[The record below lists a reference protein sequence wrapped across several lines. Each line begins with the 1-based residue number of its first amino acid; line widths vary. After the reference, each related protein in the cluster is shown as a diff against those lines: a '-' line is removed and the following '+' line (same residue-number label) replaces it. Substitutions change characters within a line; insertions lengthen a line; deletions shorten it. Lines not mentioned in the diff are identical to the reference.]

1 MRDHALTVIGGTV
14 TAAARVDGRKDLWE
28 LTVEPAG
35 SGPVSILTP
44 LDRACTEAGALCTA
58 DGQALSTGLAYSVPG
73 PVAQGRNAATPLTA
87 ALSNLPAEHDGSHPF
102 TFTLTFSENVTGLS
116 YRTLRDDAFDVTG
129 GGVTKAKRATKGG
142 NQTWAMTVQ
151 PSGNGAVT
159 VILPATTN
167 CTASGAICT
176 NDDRPL
182 SNALAATIHGP
193 VGISVADATVT
204 EGVGAQLDFVVS
216 LSRSATSTVTVDYF
230 TRNGTAIAGRDYT
243 ATSGTLTFAAG
254 ETTRTVA
261 VPVLDDAHDEG
272 SETMKLKLTNA
283 SGARITDRKAIG
295 TIVNSDPLQR
305 AWLSRFGRTVAEQ
318 VLEAVGARIEG
329 NSNSPGPAQLTIGG
343 HQVVLGAS
351 WPRAEDALLG
361 DAGVLGQDLRETKYI
376 LRAEAD
382 ESPAQEISTA
392 GLLMASSLHLASADG
407 GDGRWSLWARGSRS
421 SFSGRED
428 ALTLKGDVS
437 TGVMGADY
445 ERGRVLAGVA
455 LAYSTGEG
463 SYTGADARGGE
474 VESTLA
480 SAYPYLRYTV
490 SERLSV
496 WGVLGLGEG
505 GLTLDIAAR
514 EANEANERIETDVS
528 LAMSAFGARGKLAS
542 VGGYDLAV
550 KTDVLFVRT
559 ESEAAAGL
567 AAADA
572 RTRRLRLTLEGSREV
587 KLESGV
593 LTPSL
598 EVGLR
603 HDGGDAETGSGL
615 ELGGGLRWAGLK
627 GFAVEVRARGLL
639 AHEERDYEEWGV
651 SASLVLSPG
660 EGGRGLTMRVGSA
673 WGAASGGVERLWS
686 QRALTGGSFDP
697 DARLDAEVGYGLG
710 AMRGLLTPY
719 TGVAL
724 SEGGDTWR
732 AGARFRLGSSLEVS
746 LEASLT
752 EPTGDGEPESG
763 ITLRGTKRW

>member
-1 MRDHALTVIGGTV
+1 MPSSFTYQWVRVDGGAERNIAGATSKTYTLVQADAGKTFRVKVSFTDDAGNREGPLTSNEYPASGVKGELRLMNDNGPTTTGEGRLEVFFRGEWGTVCDDRFGRPFRPDPKDRQAPMVDSVAPQFACRLMGYATGAVVSRAGLGITSVSPEPEDGGPKIWLDDVLCKPDPTNWTGSTPRGLQHCHHAGWGLENCTHGEDVHLECTGALGQGEPAWMWGTAAQEAAEEALTAAFEDAPSNHDGSSAFTFRIAFSAEVEITPQDMRDHALTVIGGTV
-14 TAAARVDGRKDLWE
+14 TDAARVDGRKDLWE

-58 DGQALSTGLAYSVPG
+58 DGQALSTGLARSVPG

-102 TFTLTFSENVTGLS
+102 TFTLTFSEDVTGLS

-142 NQTWAMTVQ
+142 NQTWTMTVQ

-167 CTASGAICT
+167 CSASGAICT

-204 EGVGAQLDFVVS
+204 EGAGAQLDFVVS

-230 TRNGTAIAGRDYT
+230 TRNGTAIAGQDYT

-318 VLEAVGARIEG
+318 VLEAVGARIDG
-329 NSNSPGPAQLTIGG
+329 NSPGSTQLTLGG

-351 WPRAEDALLG
+351 WPRAEDTLLG
-361 DAGVLGQDLRETKYI
+361 DAGVLGQDLRERKYI

-463 SYTGADARGGE
+463 SYTGAD
-474 VESTLA
+474 
-480 SAYPYLRYTV
+480 
-490 SERLSV
+490 
-496 WGVLGLGEG
+496 
-505 GLTLDIAAR
+505 
-514 EANEANERIETDVS
+514 
-528 LAMSAFGARGKLAS
+528 
-542 VGGYDLAV
+542 
-550 KTDVLFVRT
+550 VR
-559 ESEAAAGL
+559 
-567 AAADA
+567 
-572 RTRRLRLTLEGSREV
+572 
-587 KLESGV
+587 
-593 LTPSL
+593 
-598 EVGLR
+598 
-603 HDGGDAETGSGL
+603 
-615 ELGGGLRWAGLK
+615 
-627 GFAVEVRARGLL
+627 
-639 AHEERDYEEWGV
+639 
-651 SASLVLSPG
+651 
-660 EGGRGLTMRVGSA
+660 GGRGGI
-673 WGAASGGVERLWS
+673 
-686 QRALTGGSFDP
+686 
-697 DARLDAEVGYGLG
+697 DARWNRRSRAP
-710 AMRGLLTPY
+710 TP
-719 TGVAL
+719 TCA
-724 SEGGDTWR
+724 TR
-732 AGARFRLGSSLEVS
+732 
-746 LEASLT
+746 
-752 EPTGDGEPESG
+752 
-763 ITLRGTKRW
+763 